1 MKNAETHFD
10 EIAREYDFWKNK
22 NGYYYRNL
30 IALYRS
36 LIPPQSSVLEIGCG
50 TGDILVQ
57 LEPREGKGIDLSH
70 EMIVIAQKKHADQKH
85 ITFAREDI
93 FDANTSYPA
102 EVIFLADVLE
112 HVHDVPR
119 FLHQLS
125 RRVSPRTRIIVSLAN
140 PLWEPVLMLAEKLHM
155 KMPEGPHYRH
165 PISELEKLFAQ
176 AGLHIKEKGFRLLI
190 PKMMP
195 GSEWINQR
203 FYHHPFLAKF
213 GFTVYWILGR

>member
-36 LIPPQSSVLEIGCG
+36 LIPSQSSVLEIGCG

-102 EVIFLADVLE
+102 EVIFLAGE
-112 HVHDVPR
+112 FFH
-119 FLHQLS
+119 FF
-125 RRVSPRTRIIVSLAN
+125 
-140 PLWEPVLMLAEKLHM
+140 
-155 KMPEGPHYRH
+155 EGVRKNE
-165 PISELEKLFAQ
+165 SSTQ
-176 AGLHIKEKGFRLLI
+176 
-190 PKMMP
+190 
-195 GSEWINQR
+195 N
-203 FYHHPFLAKF
+203 
-213 GFTVYWILGR
+213 